1 MMNKI
6 GKIFVVASLNF
17 VFVGYSSHATVRVV
31 KSVSGSIYNQI
42 FENNVDKIVSGILKS
57 KDLFALHS
65 GKKYSNSQILRPKL
79 NSINVS
85 GKIRIVDNDGIESVK
100 YVSLFDIDKTKL
112 KNEFKTEEKI
122 RKWISKNIF
131 SLGEYSLGIGFNSIY
146 SEKSE
151 ILEGDSII
159 KESKFDK
166 SNLNVPIN
174 YYEFTP
180 SSFPQLAYKL
190 SDLKE

>member
-6 GKIFVVASLNF
+6 GRVFVVASLNC
-17 VFVGYSSHATVRVV
+17 VFVGYSSQATIRVV
-31 KSVSGSIYNQI
+31 KSVSGGIYNQI
-42 FENNVDKIVSGILKS
+42 FENNVNKIVSGILNS

-65 GKKYSNSQILRPKL
+65 GKKYSNSEILRPRL
-79 NSINVS
+79 NSINIS

-100 YVSLFDIDKTKL
+100 HVSLFNIDKTKL
-112 KNEFKTEEKI
+112 KNEFKTEKKI

-174 YYEFTP
+174 YDEFMP
-180 SSFPQLAYKL
+180 SPFPQLAYKL
-190 SDLKE
+190 SDLEK

>member
-42 FENNVDKIVSGILKS
+42 FENNFDKIVSGILKS

-174 YYEFTP
+174 YDEFIP

-190 SDLKE
+190 SDLEE

>member
-6 GKIFVVASLNF
+6 GKIFVVASLNC
-17 VFVGYSSHATVRVV
+17 VFVGYSSQATVKLV
-31 KSVSGSIYNQI
+31 KLVSGSIYNQI

-100 YVSLFDIDKTKL
+100 YISLFNIDKTKL

-122 RKWISKNIF
+122 CKWISKNIF

-151 ILEGDSII
+151 ILEGNSII

-166 SNLNVPIN
+166 SNLNVPID
-174 YYEFTP
+174 YDKFTP

-190 SDLKE
+190 SDLEK

>member
-6 GKIFVVASLNF
+6 GRVFVVVSLNC
-17 VFVGYSSHATVRVV
+17 VFVGYSSQAAVKIV

-85 GKIRIVDNDGIESVK
+85 GKIRIVDDGGIESVK
-100 YVSLFDIDKTKL
+100 YVSLFNIDKTKL
-112 KNEFKTEEKI
+112 KNEFKTEKKI
-122 RKWISKNIF
+122 REWISKNIF

-146 SEKSE
+146 SEKSK
-151 ILEGDSII
+151 ILEGNSII
-159 KESKFDK
+159 KESKFNK

-174 YYEFTP
+174 YDEFIP

-190 SDLKE
+190 SDLEE

>member
-100 YVSLFDIDKTKL
+100 HVSLFNIDKTKL

-190 SDLKE
+190 SDLKK

>member
-1 MMNKI
+1 M
-6 GKIFVVASLNF
+6 VSLNC
-17 VFVGYSSHATVRVV
+17 VFVGYSSQAAVKIV

-100 YVSLFDIDKTKL
+100 YVSLFDIDIDKTKL
-112 KNEFKTEEKI
+112 KNEFKTEKKI
-122 RKWISKNIF
+122 REWISKNIF

-146 SEKSE
+146 SEKSK
-151 ILEGDSII
+151 ILEGNSII
-159 KESKFDK
+159 KESKFNK

-174 YYEFTP
+174 YDEFIP

-190 SDLKE
+190 SDLKK

>member
-85 GKIRIVDNDGIESVK
+85 GKIRIVDDGGIESVK
-100 YVSLFDIDKTKL
+100 YVSLFNIDKTKL
-112 KNEFKTEEKI
+112 KNEFKTEKKI
-122 RKWISKNIF
+122 REWISKNIF
-131 SLGEYSLGIGFNSIY
+131 SLGEYSLGIGVNSIY
-146 SEKSE
+146 SEKSK
-151 ILEGDSII
+151 ILEGNSII
-159 KESKFDK
+159 KESKFNK

-174 YYEFTP
+174 YDEFTP

>member
-85 GKIRIVDNDGIESVK
+85 GKIRIVDDGGIESVK
-100 YVSLFDIDKTKL
+100 YVSLFNIDKTKL
-112 KNEFKTEEKI
+112 KNEFKTEKKI
-122 RKWISKNIF
+122 REWISKNIF

>member
-85 GKIRIVDNDGIESVK
+85 GKIRIVDNDGSESVK

>member
-1 MMNKI
+1 MINKI
-6 GKIFVVASLNF
+6 GRVFVVASLNC
-17 VFVGYSSHATVRVV
+17 VFVGYSSQAAVKLV

-42 FENNVDKIVSGILKS
+42 FENNFDKIVSVILKS
-57 KDLFALHS
+57 KDLFALHN
-65 GKKYSNSQILRPKL
+65 GKNYSNSQILRPKL

-85 GKIRIVDNDGIESVK
+85 GKIRLVDNDGIESVK

-112 KNEFKTEEKI
+112 KNEFKTEKKI

-151 ILEGDSII
+151 ILEGNSII

-166 SNLNVPIN
+166 SNLNVPID
-174 YYEFTP
+174 YGEFTP
-180 SSFPQLAYKL
+180 SPFPQLAYKL
-190 SDLKE
+190 SDLKK

>member
-6 GKIFVVASLNF
+6 GKIFVVDSLNF

-100 YVSLFDIDKTKL
+100 HVSLFNIDKTKL
-112 KNEFKTEEKI
+112 KNEFKTEKKI
-122 RKWISKNIF
+122 REWISKNIF

-146 SEKSE
+146 SEKSK
-151 ILEGDSII
+151 ILEGNSII
-159 KESKFDK
+159 KESKFNK

-174 YYEFTP
+174 YDEFTP

-190 SDLKE
+190 SDLEE

>member
-6 GKIFVVASLNF
+6 GRVFVVVSLNC
-17 VFVGYSSHATVRVV
+17 VFVGYSSQAAVKIV

-85 GKIRIVDNDGIESVK
+85 GKIRIVDDGGIESVK
-100 YVSLFDIDKTKL
+100 YVSLFNIDKTKL
-112 KNEFKTEEKI
+112 KNEFKTEKKI
-122 RKWISKNIF
+122 REWISKNIF

-146 SEKSE
+146 SEKSK
-151 ILEGDSII
+151 ILEGNSII
-159 KESKFDK
+159 KESKFNK

-174 YYEFTP
+174 YDEFIP
-180 SSFPQLAYKL
+180 SSLPQLAYKL
-190 SDLKE
+190 SNLEE

>member
-6 GKIFVVASLNF
+6 GRVFVVASLNC
-17 VFVGYSSHATVRVV
+17 VFVGYSSHATVKLV
-31 KSVSGSIYNQI
+31 KSVSGGIYNQI
-42 FENNVDKIVSGILKS
+42 FESNVNKIVSGILKS
-57 KDLFALHS
+57 KDLFALHN
-65 GKKYSNSQILRPKL
+65 GKNYSNSQILRPKL

-85 GKIRIVDNDGIESVK
+85 GKIRIIDNDGLESVK
-100 YVSLFDIDKTKL
+100 YVSLFNIDKTKL

-151 ILEGDSII
+151 ILEGNSII
-159 KESKFDK
+159 KESKFNK

-174 YYEFTP
+174 YDEFIP

-190 SDLKE
+190 SDLKK

>member
-6 GKIFVVASLNF
+6 GRVFVVVSLNC
-17 VFVGYSSHATVRVV
+17 VFVGYSSQAAVKIV

-85 GKIRIVDNDGIESVK
+85 GKIRIVDDGGIESVK
-100 YVSLFDIDKTKL
+100 YVSLFNIDKTKL
-112 KNEFKTEEKI
+112 KNEFKTEKKI
-122 RKWISKNIF
+122 REWISKNIF

-146 SEKSE
+146 SEKSK
-151 ILEGDSII
+151 ILEGNSII
-159 KESKFDK
+159 KESKFNK

-174 YYEFTP
+174 YDEFIP

-190 SDLKE
+190 SNLEE

>member
-6 GKIFVVASLNF
+6 GRVFVVVSLNC
-17 VFVGYSSHATVRVV
+17 VFVGYSSQAAVKIV

-100 YVSLFDIDKTKL
+100 YVSLFNIDKTKL
-112 KNEFKTEEKI
+112 KNEFKTEKKI
-122 RKWISKNIF
+122 REWISKNIF

-146 SEKSE
+146 SEKSK
-151 ILEGDSII
+151 ILEGNSII
-159 KESKFDK
+159 KESKFNK

-174 YYEFTP
+174 YDEFIP

-190 SDLKE
+190 SDLKK

>member
-6 GKIFVVASLNF
+6 GRVFVVVSLNC
-17 VFVGYSSHATVRVV
+17 VFVGYSSQAAVKIV

-85 GKIRIVDNDGIESVK
+85 GKIRIVDDGGIESVK
-100 YVSLFDIDKTKL
+100 YVLLFNIDKTKL
-112 KNEFKTEEKI
+112 KNEFKTEKKI
-122 RKWISKNIF
+122 REWISKNIF

-146 SEKSE
+146 SEKSK
-151 ILEGDSII
+151 ILEGNSII
-159 KESKFDK
+159 KESKFNK

-174 YYEFTP
+174 YDEFIP

-190 SDLKE
+190 SDLEE

>member
-100 YVSLFDIDKTKL
+100 HVSLFNIDKTKL
-112 KNEFKTEEKI
+112 KNEFKTEKKI
-122 RKWISKNIF
+122 REWIYKNIF
-131 SLGEYSLGIGFNSIY
+131 SLHFQNI
-146 SEKSE
+146 
-151 ILEGDSII
+151 
-159 KESKFDK
+159 
-166 SNLNVPIN
+166 
-174 YYEFTP
+174 
-180 SSFPQLAYKL
+180 
-190 SDLKE
+190 

>member
-100 YVSLFDIDKTKL
+100 HVSLFNIDKTKL
-112 KNEFKTEEKI
+112 KNEFKTEKKI
-122 RKWISKNIF
+122 REWISKNIF

>member
-6 GKIFVVASLNF
+6 GKIFVVDSLNF

-100 YVSLFDIDKTKL
+100 HVSLFNIDKTKL
-112 KNEFKTEEKI
+112 KNEFKTEKKI
-122 RKWISKNIF
+122 REWISKNIF

-146 SEKSE
+146 SEKSK
-151 ILEGDSII
+151 ILEGNSII
-159 KESKFDK
+159 KESKFNK

-174 YYEFTP
+174 YDEFIP

>member
-174 YYEFTP
+174 YDEFIP

-190 SDLKE
+190 SDLEE

>member
-85 GKIRIVDNDGIESVK
+85 GKIRIVDDGGIESVK
-100 YVSLFDIDKTKL
+100 YVSLFNIDKTKL
-112 KNEFKTEEKI
+112 KNEFKTEKKI
-122 RKWISKNIF
+122 REWIYKNIF

-146 SEKSE
+146 SEKSK
-151 ILEGDSII
+151 ILEGNSII
-159 KESKFDK
+159 KESKFNK

-174 YYEFTP
+174 YDEFIP

-190 SDLKE
+190 SDLEE

>member
-6 GKIFVVASLNF
+6 GRVFVVVSLNC
-17 VFVGYSSHATVRVV
+17 VFVGYSSQAAVKIV

-85 GKIRIVDNDGIESVK
+85 GKIRIVDDGGIESVK
-100 YVSLFDIDKTKL
+100 YVSLFNIDKTKL
-112 KNEFKTEEKI
+112 KNEFKTEKKI
-122 RKWISKNIF
+122 REWISKNIF

-146 SEKSE
+146 SEKSK
-151 ILEGDSII
+151 ILEGNSII
-159 KESKFDK
+159 KESKFNK

-174 YYEFTP
+174 YDEFIP

-190 SDLKE
+190 SDLKK

>member
-1 MMNKI
+1 MNKI
-6 GKIFVVASLNF
+6 GKIFVVDSLNF

-100 YVSLFDIDKTKL
+100 HVSLFNIDKTKL
-112 KNEFKTEEKI
+112 KNEFKTEKKI
-122 RKWISKNIF
+122 REWISKNIF

-146 SEKSE
+146 SEKSK
-151 ILEGDSII
+151 ILEGNSII
-159 KESKFDK
+159 KESKFNK

-174 YYEFTP
+174 YDEFTP

-190 SDLKE
+190 SDLEE

>member
-6 GKIFVVASLNF
+6 GRVFVVVSLNC
-17 VFVGYSSHATVRVV
+17 VFVGYSSQAAVKIV

-85 GKIRIVDNDGIESVK
+85 GKIRIVDDGGIESVK
-100 YVSLFDIDKTKL
+100 YVSLFNIDKTKL
-112 KNEFKTEEKI
+112 KNEFKTEKKI
-122 RKWISKNIF
+122 REWISKDIF

-146 SEKSE
+146 SEKSK
-151 ILEGDSII
+151 ILEGNSII
-159 KESKFDK
+159 KESKFNK

-174 YYEFTP
+174 YDEFIP

-190 SDLKE
+190 SDLEE

>member
-6 GKIFVVASLNF
+6 GRVFVVVSLNC
-17 VFVGYSSHATVRVV
+17 VFVGYSSQAAVKIV

-85 GKIRIVDNDGIESVK
+85 GKIRIVDDGGIESVK
-100 YVSLFDIDKTKL
+100 YVLLFNIDKTKL
-112 KNEFKTEEKI
+112 KNEFKTEKKI
-122 RKWISKNIF
+122 REWISKNIF

-146 SEKSE
+146 SEKSK
-151 ILEGDSII
+151 ILEGNSII
-159 KESKFDK
+159 KESKFNK

-174 YYEFTP
+174 YDEFIP

-190 SDLKE
+190 SNLEE